1 MSTNNNL
8 DTNPMPPLEYDQSKV
23 PDLSRKHADYV
34 RTKTYGHD
42 VRESLARGV
51 EYAGLVAN
59 SSVSSSRSAEAIAK
73 DIAKRFDQ
81 QIAGT
86 TNSQEV
92 IDARGSYPLL
102 NARLNAMDA
111 AISGLDGV
119 VGDIDFSEE
128 IATIKNEILKTASVI
143 NLESYGIVY
152 DDPTFDNK
160 PLLQKAMKE
169 HAYKSILYLP
179 NKGDVYVSENLYL
192 ESGTHLIGGSG
203 LTTIKLM
210 PTVKNYWTM
219 LHADTKHDII
229 IENIRVYSNHEERRA
244 KGNIGDLASTNSAQ
258 MGLSMGGE
266 SENIH
271 VNNCEFD
278 TNGTW
283 IIACHTGGVH
293 PKNIRVTKSK
303 LKWTMGFATPD
314 KPFAQGVTVDN
325 TLVYF
330 DAVGYEFTDNIV
342 ETGTGYAN
350 MTGIEAHGK
359 DGKVTHNI
367 FRGVRTGA
375 IGWNM
380 VNDSEGKEVINNII
394 IENNLF
400 ENVLNGV
407 DIGLSPTRNFNNLSV
422 SNNIIKL
429 APSKFPGAVASRGV
443 IIGVWSATNG
453 EINRN
458 LKVEGNDISCE
469 DFTIVHND
477 TAIYYNYYG
486 IGVISGVFEN
496 ISIKNNKIHDMPSF
510 GIIFQNEVNKTINI
524 ESGVL
529 EHNQI
534 TNAAKSQQNRGNIP
548 VSAIHIASN
557 ASVYTGRLAI
567 GVNYI
572 FDTRT
577 NTTTHYSVPYTL
589 PYNNFGYEVPKVLT
603 KSITGVK
610 YPGKSNN
617 EIVFDTTKEETS
629 IGAGVQTKEGYLRTF
644 EIKLNVRESYVVQ
657 SNMPSNIYVSNADAS
672 RLYEMPAGVP
682 IGTSSDSQGRVFIT
696 VRPEIDPDGTRWNPN
711 EDRLKDKTYYVK
723 VRKF

>member
-1 MSTNNNL
+1 MSTNYDY
-8 DTNPMPPLEYDQSKV
+8 DTTPMPPLEYDQSKV
-23 PDLSRKHADYV
+23 PTLSRKHANYV
-34 RTKTYGHD
+34 RNKTYGQD

-59 SSVSSSRSAEAIAK
+59 SSVSSSRNAETIAK

-92 IDARGSYPLL
+92 VEARGTYPLL
-102 NARLNAMDA
+102 NARLNAMDN
-111 AISGLDGV
+111 AISGLDGT
-119 VGDIDFSEE
+119 VGDIDLSDE
-128 IATIKNEILKTASVI
+128 IEGIKNEVLKSAAVI

-160 PLLQKAMKE
+160 PLLHQAMKD

-192 ESGTHLIGGSG
+192 ENGTHLLGGSG
-203 LTTIKLM
+203 LTTIRLM

-229 IENIRVYSNHEERRA
+229 IENIRVYSNHETRRSR
-244 KGNIGDLASTNSAQ
+244 GNIGDLASSNGAQ
-258 MGLSMGGE
+258 MGLSMGGQ

-314 KPFAQGVTVDN
+314 KPFTQGVTVDN

-342 ETGTGYAN
+342 ETTTGYAN

-359 DGKVTHNI
+359 DAKVTHNI
-367 FRGVRTGA
+367 FKGVRTGA

-394 IENNLF
+394 IEDNLF

-443 IIGVWSATNG
+443 IIGVWNATNG

-469 DFTIVHND
+469 DYTINHND
-477 TAIYYNYYG
+477 TAAYYNFYG
-486 IGVISGVFEN
+486 IGVISGIFEN
-496 ISIKNNKIHDMPSF
+496 LSIKNNKVHDTPSF
-510 GIIFQNEVNKTINI
+510 GIVFQNEVNKTIRI
-524 ESGVL
+524 ESGVF
-529 EHNQI
+529 ENNQI
-534 TNAAKSQQNRGNIP
+534 TNVAKSQQNRGNVP
-548 VSAIHIASN
+548 VSAIHISSG
-557 ASVYTGRLAI
+557 ASVDVGRLAI
-567 GVNYI
+567 GKNYI

-589 PYNNFGYEVPKVLT
+589 PYNNFGFETPKVITL
-603 KSITGVK
+603 SITGVK

-617 EIVFDTTKEETS
+617 AIVFDTTNESTS
-629 IGAGVQTKEGYLRTF
+629 IGAGVQTRESYFRTF
-644 EIKLNVRESYVVQ
+644 EIKLNAGDAYVVQ
-657 SNMPSNIYVSNADAS
+657 SNMPNNIYVSNADAS
-672 RLYEMPAGVP
+672 RLYELPAGVP
-682 IGTSSDSQGRVFIT
+682 VGTAADSQGRVFIS
-696 VRPEIDPDGTRWNPN
+696 VRPAIDPDGTVWNPN